1 MEKPNQQGTYVSI
14 FQQLQ
19 SQKSQTTGSS
29 SIFSNLMKSQSSDIV
44 QASSQKTS
52 KKNKKPN
59 ISDLEQS
66 STTLKKVQTSQDQ
79 VKQDECEISQ
89 ASISKTNKQEIKN
102 KIEIVDHAKPR
113 KQTST
118 RVFQSL
124 LQWLFTKQGINPLWI
139 MIEDRHLIQNFV
151 YITLSVPPD
160 FEKRLL
166 AKQDFPFLGQ
176 YYDQKN
182 IAVFKERTV
191 QNEDN
196 YWHSLFQTKLT
207 EDVSLPL
214 FNKNTVSSQ
223 QQINQEQYQAMSYEE
238 KLYYK
243 YSQFCHSKQ
252 TLQNNLY
259 PTEKEDF
266 PNFVSTADSALKLDN
281 IKFENKILGLDCEM
295 VSTEY
300 GLELARISLVN
311 FDGEVLIDQLVKTP
325 NRIINY
331 NTQYS
336 GITEE
341 MLRDVK
347 VDLQEAQK
355 LLFQYVCQDT
365 ILIGHSLEN
374 DLIAMQVFIQLFFL
388 LKTQSNNQT
397 KLKVIHNKVIDTSIL
412 FLTRTERKLKLR
424 DLAQKFLN
432 CKIQQGSHCPS
443 EDAKS
448 ALSLAKLRI
457 EILEKFDNSKI
468 ISGSNQITL
477 DLLDQIIKTNN
488 TILVLDE
495 TEQLMRLLQY
505 GIHYDELKQ
514 NNNEQRLDKIVKW
527 VKKKKKE
534 NCILPRIIMTQLI
547 KEKKQMS
554 YKDLD
559 SKFKEIVENSP
570 QNSVFAFNF
579 EIEDDKS
586 QNNSLNVSNPFCIFV
601 SI

>member
-19 SQKSQTTGSS
+19 TQKSQTTGTS
-29 SIFSNLMKSQSSDIV
+29 SIFSNLMKTQSRDII
-44 QASSQKTS
+44 QTSSQKS
-52 KKNKKPN
+52 SQKNKKPN
-59 ISDLEQS
+59 ILDLEQS
-66 STTLKKVQTSQDQ
+66 STSRKKIQTSQDQ
-79 VKQDECEISQ
+79 AQQDECEISQ
-89 ASISKTNKQEIKN
+89 TSINGKSTCKQEIKN
-102 KIEIVDHAKPR
+102 KIEIIDHAKPR

-151 YITLSVPPD
+151 YITLTVPPD

-176 YYDQKN
+176 YYDQKS

-207 EDVSLPL
+207 EDISLPL
-214 FNKNTVSSQ
+214 FNKNTVSPQ
-223 QQINQEQYQAMSYEE
+223 QQINQEKYQAMNYEE
-238 KLYYK
+238 KLFYK
-243 YSQFCHSKQ
+243 YQQFCHSKQ
-252 TLQNNLY
+252 TLKNNLY
-259 PTEKEDF
+259 PTESEDF
-266 PNFVSTADSALKLDN
+266 PNFVSSAESQLKFDTV
-281 IKFENKILGLDCEM
+281 KFENKILGLDCEM

-347 VDLQEAQK
+347 VDLQQAQK

-374 DLIAMQVFIQLFFL
+374 DLIALQ
-388 LKTQSNNQT
+388 
-397 KLKVIHNKVIDTSIL
+397 VIHNKVIDTSIL
-412 FLTRTERKLKLR
+412 FLTKTERKLKLR

-468 ISGSNQITL
+468 ISGTNQITL

-488 TILVLDE
+488 TILILDE
-495 TEQLMRLLQY
+495 TDQLMRLLQY

-514 NNNEQRLDKIVKW
+514 NSNEQRLDKIVKW

-554 YKDLD
+554 YRDLD

-586 QNNSLNVSNPFCIFV
+586 LNNSLNVSNPFCIFV

>member
-1 MEKPNQQGTYVSI
+1 MEKPSQQGTYVSI

-29 SIFSNLMKSQSSDIV
+29 SIFSGLMKTQSSDII
-44 QASSQKTS
+44 QTSSQKSS

-59 ISDLEQS
+59 LQDLEQS
-66 STTLKKVQTSQDQ
+66 STTLKKIQTSQDQ
-79 VKQDECEISQ
+79 APKDECEISQ
-89 ASISKTNKQEIKN
+89 ESINNKQTSKQEIKN

-151 YITLSVPPD
+151 YITLTVPPD

-207 EDVSLPL
+207 EDISLPL
-214 FNKNTVSSQ
+214 FNKNTVSPQ
-223 QQINQEQYQAMSYEE
+223 QQINQEQYQAMTYEE

-252 TLQNNLY
+252 TLKNNLY
-259 PTEKEDF
+259 PTESEDF
-266 PNFVSTADSALKLDN
+266 PNYVSSTESTLKFDTV
-281 IKFENKILGLDCEM
+281 KFENKILGLDCEM

-336 GITEE
+336 GITQE
-341 MLRDVK
+341 MLKDVK
-347 VDLQEAQK
+347 VDLQQAQK

-374 DLIAMQVFIQLFFL
+374 DLVAMQ
-388 LKTQSNNQT
+388 
-397 KLKVIHNKVIDTSIL
+397 VIHNKVIDTSIL
-412 FLTRTERKLKLR
+412 FLTKNERKLKLK

-468 ISGSNQITL
+468 ISGTSQITL

-488 TILVLDE
+488 TILILDE
-495 TEQLMRLLQY
+495 TDQLMRLLQY
-505 GIHYDELKQ
+505 GVHYDELKQ
-514 NNNEQRLDKIVKW
+514 NSNEQRLDKIVKW

-534 NCILPRIIMTQLI
+534 NCIIPRIIMTQLI

-559 SKFKEIVENSP
+559 SKFKEIVDNSP

-586 QNNSLNVSNPFCIFV
+586 LNNSLNVSNPFCIFV